1 MLTASCF
8 LRFTGPTFVPPR
20 AAREVA
26 FGEVMVKTRH
36 EAPVEVGPPRE
47 PGDAGDSSMIRTTP
61 WAPQGRDVPLEVLAL
76 RDLRPRLRPLERIDF
91 YGFLL
96 GTGGSQPHEVDFE
109 RHTLRRGALFFV
121 RPRQV
126 MRWLPNDPPAEGLFL
141 IFEPTLLQ
149 ARGRPPFGDDEA
161 RLPFDEASWPTRL
174 FLTGPHRRAVARW
187 FRFLQQ
193 TLEETPNVSEGS
205 SPSARSTR
213 PLARHLLAAFLTDLA
228 QRQEKGGRTSA
239 QEAPAGA
246 FRAAIERSFRNT
258 RAVQD
263 YATHAR
269 VSVRTLDRISRDAF
283 GRSAKAQI
291 DARVV
296 LEARRLLAYSA
307 LSIAEVG
314 ENLGFSEPTNF
325 GKFFQKRTGETP
337 GTFRAANCHGR

>member
-1 MLTASCF
+1 
-8 LRFTGPTFVPPR
+8 
-20 AAREVA
+20 
-26 FGEVMVKTRH
+26 
-36 EAPVEVGPPRE
+36 
-47 PGDAGDSSMIRTTP
+47 MIRTTP
-61 WAPQGRDVPLEVLAL
+61 WAPQGRDVPLEVLPL
-76 RDLRPRLRPLERIDF
+76 RELRPRLRPLERIDF

-126 MRWLPNDPPAEGLFL
+126 MRWHPNDPPAEGLFL
-141 IFEPTLLQ
+141 IFEPTLLL
-149 ARGRPPFGDDEA
+149 ARARAPFVDDEA
-161 RLPFDEASWPTRL
+161 RLPFDEASWPTRV

-187 FRFLQQ
+187 FRFLQE
-193 TLEETPNVSEGS
+193 TLEETPNVSAGS
-205 SPSARSTR
+205 SLPDRGTR

-228 QRQEKGGRTSA
+228 QRHEKGGHVPA
-239 QEAPAGA
+239 QEAPARS

-296 LEARRLLAYSA
+296 LEARRLLAYSS
-307 LSIAEVG
+307 LSIAEIA
-314 ENLGFSEPTNF
+314 EKLGFSEPTNF

-337 GTFRAANCHGR
+337 GAFRAANCHGR

>member
-1 MLTASCF
+1 MLMASCF
-8 LRFTGPTFVPPR
+8 LRFTGPTFVPPP
-20 AAREVA
+20 AACEVA
-26 FGEVMVKTRH
+26 FGEVMVKTRQ
-36 EAPVEVGPPRE
+36 EAPRSDGP
-47 PGDAGDSSMIRTTP
+47 DASDGSMIRTTP
-61 WAPQGRDVPLEVLAL
+61 WAPQGRDVPLEVLPL
-76 RDLRPRLRPLERIDF
+76 RELRPRLRPLERIDF

-126 MRWLPNDPPAEGLFL
+126 MRWHPNDPPAEGLFL
-141 IFEPTLLQ
+141 IFEPTLLL
-149 ARGRPPFGDDEA
+149 ARARAPFVDDEA
-161 RLPFDEASWPTRL
+161 RLPFDEASWPTRV

-187 FRFLQQ
+187 FRFLQE
-193 TLEETPNVSEGS
+193 TLEETPNVSAGS
-205 SPSARSTR
+205 SLPDRGTR

-228 QRQEKGGRTSA
+228 QRHEKGGHVPA
-239 QEAPAGA
+239 QEAPARS

-296 LEARRLLAYSA
+296 LEARRLLAYSS
-307 LSIAEVG
+307 LSIAEIA
-314 ENLGFSEPTNF
+314 EKLGFSEPTNF

-337 GTFRAANCHGR
+337 GAFRAANCHGR